1 MALDILILDDEAIV
15 GERLKA
21 ALEKQG
27 HRVEAFINP
36 IRALERI
43 DKKMFD
49 IVVTDIRM
57 DDMDGIEILER
68 VQEKSQ
74 RTKVIMITGYATL
87 EVARES
93 LAKGA
98 FNFIAKPFKLKE
110 MRDAID
116 KAMIALST
124 EDQKS
129 PDEHT
134 S

>member
-1 MALDILILDDEAIV
+1 MALEILILDDEAIV

-43 DKKMFD
+43 DSKMFD

-68 VQEKSQ
+68 VQAKSR
-74 RTKVIMITGYATL
+74 RTKVIIITGYATL

-98 FNFIAKPFKLKE
+98 FNFIAKPF
-110 MRDAID
+110 
-116 KAMIALST
+116 
-124 EDQKS
+124 
-129 PDEHT
+129 
-134 S
+134 